1 MSLEKMSSV
10 IKRLLEKAPA
20 TKRYLSKNQPTLKAD
35 GLLKRLLDKVGFP
48 KRDLSKKTTAKNPQG
63 AQEMAHPLEHATGL
77 EKKEMLAF
85 LSGKCDPYHS
95 DVIKRGSGTA
105 ENPTLIP
112 SAFHGRIVGCI
123 CCDNRFVNFM
133 WLEKG
138 CPKRCECGYWF
149 KLTEVEAFS

>member
-20 TKRYLSKNQPTLKAD
+20 TKRYLSKNQPILKAD

-48 KRDLSKKTTAKNPQG
+48 KRDLSKKPTAKKPQG

-85 LSGKCDPYHS
+85 LSGKCDPYHT

-112 SAFHGRIVGCI
+112 SAFNGRN
-123 CCDNRFVNFM
+123 DNRFVNYM